1 MAGCSGEETD
11 EFQSVFGSSDFQLT
25 PELRKKAEEEL
36 QEKEEWR
43 ERDIAALRDLV
54 ADDADLNSRMDDEFL
69 LRFLRARKFD
79 YDSSFQMLQ
88 QYYWTRA
95 RHQHLF
101 DRLLPST
108 QERVLRHGLQMVLP
122 QRDPNGC
129 RVFVFRPGAW
139 DPSAV
144 TMDDIF
150 ISNVLLL
157 EHMAREQATQVC
169 GVVAIQDF
177 TGFGFHQMK
186 HFTTEHIRR
195 MISILQIP
203 PGCFLRTDG
212 MGRGPMIEGAS
223 RHHDGREQ
231 RPYVGLSSEPQIG
244 GGSCSFSLISCGL
257 ESQHRASQ
265 PLHKYPEQ
273 EAQEAGVVQ
282 HQGSTQKLLRASQKT
297 RTEESLILK
306 SLNMICLIGLTLFVQ
321 LDLQALQLS
330 MDLLHMMEFEGKL
343 VLI

>member
-195 MISILQIP
+195 MISILQGSFP
-203 PGCFLRTDG
+203 LRFKGFHFVFEPRVFYWAFAAVKPFLSKKLADRLYF
-212 MGRGPMIEGAS
+212 
-223 RHHDGREQ
+223 H
-231 RPYVGLSSEPQIG
+231 
-244 GGSCSFSLISCGL
+244 GSN
-257 ESQHRASQ
+257 
-265 PLHKYPEQ
+265 
-273 EAQEAGVVQ
+273 
-282 HQGSTQKLLRASQKT
+282 
-297 RTEESLILK
+297 LK
-306 SLNMICLIGLTLFVQ
+306 SLHAHFPRDSLPAQ
-321 LDLQALQLS
+321 LGGSAPGYGGEELARQLLDS
-330 MDLLHMMEFEGKL
+330 EHYFAEHNRYGYTADSGGVAEPPAACRPRYYPGAFCMQSGDEDD
-343 VLI
+343 